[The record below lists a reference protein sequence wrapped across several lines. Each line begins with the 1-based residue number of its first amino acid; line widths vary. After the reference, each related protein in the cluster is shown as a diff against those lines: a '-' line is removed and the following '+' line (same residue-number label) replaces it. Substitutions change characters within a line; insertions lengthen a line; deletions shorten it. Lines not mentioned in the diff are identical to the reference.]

1 MNDPSLH
8 KEEKD
13 QFNAKRV
20 EMLVDSAVDVKA
32 HTTIIVPGYKRIT
45 IQIENINNKSLV

>member
-13 QFNAKRV
+13 KFNVKSV

-32 HTTIIVPGYKRIT
+32 NANIIVPGYKT
-45 IQIENINNKSLV
+45 IKIEIENTNNKSFV